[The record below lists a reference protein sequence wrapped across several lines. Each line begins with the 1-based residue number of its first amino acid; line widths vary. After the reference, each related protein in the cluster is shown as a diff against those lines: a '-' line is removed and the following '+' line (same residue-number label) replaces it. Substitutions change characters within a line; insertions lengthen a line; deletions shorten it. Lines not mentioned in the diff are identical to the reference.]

1 MDTSNPIISS
11 INLMR
16 RKHKR
21 LSIPPEA
28 DCEEEDGYEF
38 LYNIEIKNKL

>member
-1 MDTSNPIISS
+1 MLACEIEPDNNSS
-11 INLMR
+11 D
-16 RKHKR
+16 
-21 LSIPPEA
+21 SA